1 MQPGENTAQGTDL
14 PWIVLAGRTYWKTA
28 LLLFHKFRAD
38 IGAVFQEEGLSCHSL
53 KRVHEQ
59 NPMYA
64 NFTKHA
70 AI

>member
-1 MQPGENTAQGTDL
+1 MQPGENTAQETDV
-14 PWIVLAGRTYWKTA
+14 PWIALAGRTYWKTA
-28 LLLFHKFRAD
+28 RLLLHKFRAD
-38 IGAVFQEEGLSCHSL
+38 SGAVFQEGLSCHSL

-59 NPMYA
+59 NPIYA